1 MICDQQFNCAIFSKL
16 TCIKHLWSDK
26 SLRGS
31 KLLEKIC
38 ISAIHTYMKFMGKSK
53 PFFSYIAR
61 LVLAARQR
69 DHISPLLQSLHWL
82 RVVERITFRL
92 AVLTYRCLHGS
103 APEYLSRQL
112 QRVPDVCMRRR
123 LRSSSST
130 ALVISRT
137 VRATIGNRGFSA
149 AATSVWNS
157 LPEAVRSSASLALF
171 RKSLKTELFS
181 RSCSD

>member
-1 MICDQQFNCAIFSKL
+1 MVALCCSDYHNS
-16 TCIKHLWSDK
+16 WST
-26 SLRGS
+26 SSSQSR
-31 KLLEKIC
+31 
-38 ISAIHTYMKFMGKSK
+38 T
-53 PFFSYIAR
+53 
-61 LVLAARQR
+61 QR
-69 DHISPLLQSLHWL
+69 HDWYSPLVDATTSAHCYRVFTGCGSLNEL
-82 RVVERITFRL
+82 RPFRL

-103 APEYLSRQL
+103 AAEYLSRQL
-112 QRVPDVCMRRR
+112 QRVSDVCTRRR

-137 VRATIGNRGFSA
+137 VRVTIGDRVFSA

-171 RKSLKTELFS
+171 RKSLKTELFL

>member
-1 MICDQQFNCAIFSKL
+1 MVAASNSSQSRTQRHDWYSSVVDAI
-16 TCIKHLWSDK
+16 T
-26 SLRGS
+26 
-31 KLLEKIC
+31 
-38 ISAIHTYMKFMGKSK
+38 SAHC
-53 PFFSYIAR
+53 YI
-61 LVLAARQR
+61 
-69 DHISPLLQSLHWL
+69 QSLHWL

-92 AVLTYRCLHGS
+92 AVLTYRCLHRS

-112 QRVPDVCMRRR
+112 QQVSEVCTRRR

-137 VRATIGNRGFSA
+137 DRATIGGRAFSA

-171 RKSLKTELFS
+171 RKSLKTELYA

>member
-1 MICDQQFNCAIFSKL
+1 MLSRLDYGSTVLFGLPQQLVDKL
-16 TCIKHLWSDK
+16 QSVQN
-26 SLRGS
+26 
-31 KLLEKIC
+31 
-38 ISAIHTYMKFMGKSK
+38 AA
-53 PFFSYIAR
+53 AR
-61 LVLAARQR
+61 LVLAARRR

-112 QRVPDVCMRRR
+112 QRVSDVCMRRR
-123 LRSSSST
+123 LRSSSSS
-130 ALVISRT
+130 ALVINFHGLFEPPS
-137 VRATIGNRGFSA
+137 ATEVA